1 MVVVTAGHNHVL
13 SFVSHWGVSPVP
25 HSGLGGRL
33 VSVGTI
39 VVVSAGMIVVV
50 SVGASVVVAAL
61 VETGRVVSVFS
72 GGRVAGGIVVSVVG
86 AGGAFVVV
94 PTIVSVPTGV
104 ETGRV
109 VSVLLPHD
117 ANMEARIADAASVAI
132 KVFFIVCI
140 LLAD

>member
-1 MVVVTAGHNHVL
+1 M
-13 SFVSHWGVSPVP
+13 
-25 HSGLGGRL
+25 SG
-33 VSVGTI
+33 GTI
-39 VVVSAGMIVVV
+39 
-50 SVGASVVVAAL
+50 VVVAAL
-61 VETGRVVSVFS
+61 VGTGRVVSVFS
-72 GGRVAGGIVVSVVG
+72 EGCVAAGIFVVSVVG

-94 PTIVSVPTGV
+94 PTMVSVPTGV

-140 LLAD
+140 LLAG